1 MTKEKIVNKLLDI
14 YNLLNAEESQ
24 ILKSDFLD
32 KDFKNKYC
40 DFKDLVD
47 DRLQYVDA
55 EIMYERHEKK
65 QYANK

>member
-1 MTKEKIVNKLLDI
+1 MKLEANKTM
-14 YNLLNAEESQ
+14 EEVVE
-24 ILKSDFLD
+24 
-32 KDFKNKYC
+32 N
-40 DFKDLVD
+40 FKDLVD